1 MKVVELIEMLMD
13 LPREA
18 MDEEI
23 LFTES
28 RPSKAFGGDRLPC
41 GKEDG
46 LKIYTV
52 SRSTGA
58 AVGQPITSRVLIYGD
73 LARDPPSQ
81 TVGLPAE
88 NKERYNEQQLEK
100 LWSGR

>member
-28 RPSKAFGGDRLPC
+28 RPSKACD
-41 GKEDG
+41 E
-46 LKIYTV
+46 
-52 SRSTGA
+52 
-58 AVGQPITSRVLIYGD
+58 RVVELVME
-73 LARDPPSQ
+73 S
-81 TVGLPAE
+81 
-88 NKERYNEQQLEK
+88 
-100 LWSGR
+100 